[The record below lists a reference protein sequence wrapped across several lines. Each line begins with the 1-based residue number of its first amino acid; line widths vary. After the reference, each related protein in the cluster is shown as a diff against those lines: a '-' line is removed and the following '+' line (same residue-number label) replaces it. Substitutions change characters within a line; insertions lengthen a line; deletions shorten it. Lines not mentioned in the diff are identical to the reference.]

1 MSNRADKNFTFS
13 PEQQAIRENRFQP
26 SGRFVDFPLENVE
39 NSIPERFEKIVRLYP
54 GRLAVKSGDRTLT
67 YDELNGATNRVAQ
80 AILEKR
86 GPGSEPIALLFEHGI
101 DVITAIFGVLKAG
114 KFYVALDPSNPLE
127 RITHIAQ
134 DSLAGLI
141 VANKRNMALARRL
154 ACDSAAFL
162 NS

>member
-67 YDELNGATNRVAQ
+67 YDELNGAANRVAQ

-114 KFYVALDPSNPLE
+114 KFYFALDPSNPLE
-127 RITHIAQ
+127 RTRAGFIEDTGSRIENRYPL
-134 DSLAGLI
+134 SLRPRSGQASIL
-141 VANKRNMALARRL
+141 
-154 ACDSAAFL
+154 D
-162 NS
+162 